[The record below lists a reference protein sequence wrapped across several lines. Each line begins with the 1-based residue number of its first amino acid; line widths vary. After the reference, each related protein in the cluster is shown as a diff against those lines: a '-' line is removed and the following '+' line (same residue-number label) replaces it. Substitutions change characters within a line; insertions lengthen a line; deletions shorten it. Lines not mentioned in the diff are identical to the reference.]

1 MVIYVAI
8 FAIDGFHRSMKVLMK
23 KFLGREKTRFTNK
36 STSKRKKVQIFW
48 LKILILML
56 TYKFQTKISYGF
68 FLNNINFFCYLLFYI
83 SSFCVFQLKWHK
95 F

>member
-48 LKILILML
+48 LKILIFML
-56 TYKFQTKISYGF
+56 TYKLRIELSYGV
-68 FLNNINFFCYLLFYI
+68 FLF
-83 SSFCVFQLKWHK
+83 
-95 F
+95 